1 MYMSA
6 MRRCSGSTKGVFMAE
21 RLFGTDGLRGTVN
34 NAPMT
39 VDVALRLGLAAGVRF
54 RRGPHQHKV
63 VIGKD
68 TRLSGYMFES
78 ALTAGLCAAGM
89 HVIMTGPLPTPAI
102 SFLTRSMR
110 ADLGVVISAS
120 HNPFSD
126 NGIKFFD
133 ADGYKLPD
141 QTENEIAE
149 MVLNPDM
156 AWPYPDP
163 RQVGRATKIEDAG
176 GRYIV
181 YTKSCFPTQLTLSGL
196 RIVVDCANG
205 ASYKVAP
212 LALEELGAEVFR
224 LSTAPD
230 GTNINDHCGSL
241 YPEVVAAKVREV
253 RADVGLALDG
263 DADRLIVVD
272 EHGNVLDGDQ
282 LMALCAQSM
291 MARGELPGNMLV
303 ATVMSNLAL
312 EIFMR
317 EHGGTLLRTKVG
329 DDLMF
334 GGVPGIGQL
343 IEVAMAEKMPV
354 IGVMEV
360 PWEKVSRY
368 GIIDGEE
375 VAPGVFRV
383 RNMVEKP
390 KREAAPSRMAIVGR
404 YVLTPEIFDYLEKAQ
419 PGHGGEIQ
427 LTDALQAMAQDRGM
441 MAVRMSGMRFDA
453 GDWAEFLT
461 ANIYFALQDEELRY
475 ELLGL
480 LKNFVQFQ

>member
-1 MYMSA
+1 
-6 MRRCSGSTKGVFMAE
+6 MAQ
-21 RLFGTDGLRGTVN
+21 RLFGTDGLRGKVN
-34 NAPMT
+34 TPPMT

-54 RRGPHQHKV
+54 RRGPHRHRV

-78 ALTAGLCAAGM
+78 ALTAGLCASGM

-102 SFLTRSMR
+102 SFLTRNMR

-120 HNPFSD
+120 HNPFYD

-141 QTENEIAE
+141 QTENEIAA
-149 MVLNPDM
+149 MVLDRDF
-156 AWPYPDP
+156 AWPYPDE
-163 RQVGRATKIEDAG
+163 RSIGRATKIEDAG

-181 YTKSCFPTQLTLSGL
+181 YTKSCFPPHLTLAGL

-224 LSTAPD
+224 IGTSPD

-241 YPEVVAAKVREV
+241 YPEVVAAKVREL

-272 EHGNVLDGDQ
+272 ERGTILDGDQ

-291 MARGELPGNMLV
+291 MARGELPNNLLV

-317 EHGGTLLRTKVG
+317 EHGGSLLRAPVG
-329 DDLMF
+329 DRYVVEAMRREGAML
-334 GGVPGIGQL
+334 GGEQSGHL
-343 IEVAMAEKMPV
+343 IFRHYSTTGDGLLAALQILRIMREKEKPLSELAGLLTPFPQCLVNVHVERRLPFEERPAIAEAVARVEAELAGRGRV
-354 IGVMEV
+354 LLRYSGTEALCRVMVE
-360 PWEKVSRY
+360 
-368 GIIDGEE
+368 GEN
-375 VAPGVFRV
+375 PDRV
-383 RNMVEKP
+383 RQY
-390 KREAAPSRMAIVGR
+390 AHD
-404 YVLTPEIFDYLEKAQ
+404 L
-419 PGHGGEIQ
+419 
-427 LTDALQAMAQDRGM
+427 
-441 MAVRMSGMRFDA
+441 
-453 GDWAEFLT
+453 AELV
-461 ANIYFALQDEELRY
+461 QRELR
-475 ELLGL
+475 
-480 LKNFVQFQ
+480 

>member
-1 MYMSA
+1 
-6 MRRCSGSTKGVFMAE
+6 MAQ

-34 NAPMT
+34 VAPMT

-54 RRGPHQHKV
+54 RRGTHRHRV

-78 ALTAGLCAAGM
+78 ALTAGLCASGM

-102 SFLTRSMR
+102 SFLTRNMR

-141 QTENEIAE
+141 QMENEIAE
-149 MVLNPDM
+149 MVLNPNM
-156 AWPYPDP
+156 AWPYPDAHNI
-163 RQVGRATKIEDAG
+163 GRATKIEDAG

-181 YTKSCFPTQLTLSGL
+181 YTKSCFPAHLTLSGL

-224 LSTAPD
+224 IGTSPN

-241 YPEVVAAKVREV
+241 YPEVVAAKVREL

-272 EHGNVLDGDQ
+272 ERGTILDGDQ
-282 LMALCAQSM
+282 IMALCAQSL
-291 MARGELPGNMLV
+291 MARGKLPNNLLV

-317 EHGGTLLRTKVG
+317 DHGGSLLRAPVG
-329 DDLMF
+329 DRYVVEAMRREGAML
-334 GGVPGIGQL
+334 GGEQSGHL
-343 IEVAMAEKMPV
+343 IFRHYSTTGDGLLAALQILRIMREKEKPLSELAGLLTLFPQCLVNVRVEKRLPLEEHPV
-354 IGVMEV
+354 ISQAVA
-360 PWEKVSRY
+360 KVEAELAGRGRVLLRY
-368 GIIDGEE
+368 SGTE
-375 VAPGVFRV
+375 ALCRV
-383 RNMVEKP
+383 MVE
-390 KREAAPSRMAIVGR
+390 
-404 YVLTPEIFDYLEKAQ
+404 
-419 PGHGGEIQ
+419 GENADKVRQYANDLAELIQ
-427 LTDALQAMAQDRGM
+427 K
-441 MAVRMSGMRFDA
+441 
-453 GDWAEFLT
+453 
-461 ANIYFALQDEELRY
+461 ELR
-475 ELLGL
+475 
-480 LKNFVQFQ
+480 

>member
-1 MYMSA
+1 
-6 MRRCSGSTKGVFMAE
+6 MAQ
-21 RLFGTDGLRGTVN
+21 RLFGTDGLRGKVN
-34 NAPMT
+34 TPPMT

-54 RRGPHQHKV
+54 RRGPHRHRV

-78 ALTAGLCAAGM
+78 ALTAGLCASGM

-102 SFLTRSMR
+102 SFLTRNMR

-120 HNPFSD
+120 HNPFYD

-141 QTENEIAE
+141 QTENEIAA
-149 MVLNPDM
+149 MVLDQDF
-156 AWPYPDP
+156 AWPYPDE
-163 RQVGRATKIEDAG
+163 RSIGRATKIEDAG

-181 YTKSCFPTQLTLSGL
+181 YTKSCFPTHLTLAGL

-224 LSTAPD
+224 IGTSPD

-241 YPEVVAAKVREV
+241 YPEVVAAKVREL

-272 EHGNVLDGDQ
+272 ERGTILDGDQ

-291 MARGELPGNMLV
+291 MARGELPNNLLV

-317 EHGGTLLRTKVG
+317 EHGGSLLRAPVG
-329 DDLMF
+329 DRYVVEAMRREGAML
-334 GGVPGIGQL
+334 GGEQSGHL
-343 IEVAMAEKMPV
+343 IFRHYSTTGDGLLAALQILRIMREKEKPLSELAGLLTPFPQCLVNVHVEKRLPFEERPAIAEAVARVEAELAGRGRV
-354 IGVMEV
+354 LLRYSGTEALCRVMVE
-360 PWEKVSRY
+360 
-368 GIIDGEE
+368 GEN
-375 VAPGVFRV
+375 ADRV
-383 RNMVEKP
+383 RQYAHDLAE
-390 KREAAPSRMAIVGR
+390 IVQR
-404 YVLTPEIFDYLEKAQ
+404 
-419 PGHGGEIQ
+419 
-427 LTDALQAMAQDRGM
+427 
-441 MAVRMSGMRFDA
+441 
-453 GDWAEFLT
+453 
-461 ANIYFALQDEELRY
+461 ELR
-475 ELLGL
+475 
-480 LKNFVQFQ
+480 